1 MQAAWREHCSKLT
14 IAQLMD
20 RAQTEEHIRQFEC
33 ELVSQGLQGTAL
45 EDCDDVQELIAREL
59 GSCLDVDPA
68 APRADA
74 LRVLAGASQAFKIA
88 RMTEEVA
95 NKAKAA
101 AVEGEFIMQV
111 KLRTLAA
118 YGSWVMD
125 EVEMA
130 MKVVRS
136 LRLLGY
142 QSGTSQTWDEQKL
155 QWEPVICLAWI

>member
-1 MQAAWREHCSKLT
+1 
-14 IAQLMD
+14 
-20 RAQTEEHIRQFEC
+20 
-33 ELVSQGLQGTAL
+33 
-45 EDCDDVQELIAREL
+45 
-59 GSCLDVDPA
+59 
-68 APRADA
+68 
-74 LRVLAGASQAFKIA
+74 
-88 RMTEEVA
+88 MTEEVA

-101 AVEGEFIMQV
+101 AVEGEFIMQI